1 MPSRPPDRSISGP
14 GDRRAR
20 QRLLYSAEQLLG
32 RQPIYTRR
40 TSDKVRL
47 TIHLGVIGSV
57 IALTVWWVVPLH
69 SWAGPVLV
77 TLTRTHGIH
86 EGDLPTL
93 VFLAVA
99 LRSIV
104 AMVTRRRRA
113 AAARPSDS
121 RSVRA

>member
-1 MPSRPPDRSISGP
+1 
-14 GDRRAR
+14 
-20 QRLLYSAEQLLG
+20 
-32 RQPIYTRR
+32 
-40 TSDKVRL
+40 
-47 TIHLGVIGSV
+47 
-57 IALTVWWVVPLH
+57 
-69 SWAGPVLV
+69 VLV

-121 RSVRA
+121 RSMRA